1 MGISWFNL
9 IHNIC
14 GFEGRGSVADMARK
28 RKDDT
33 PTTKLGRVLTTPRVF
48 LARMVVTLLLV
59 GFLASILAP
68 QLMSAFKT
76 NPFLNGVII
85 AVFAIGSF
93 YAFWQVLRLYPEI
106 RWVNA
111 FRIADPGL
119 IAERQPVLL
128 APMSTMLRERT
139 GTLSLSTSSMRSIM
153 DSIGSRL
160 DEARDTGKYVVGL
173 LVFLGL
179 LGTFWGLLETM
190 QAVGQTIASLDTKAG
205 DSATAFGEL
214 KEGLAAP
221 LRGMGT
227 AFSSSLLGLSGSLV
241 LGFLELQASQSHNR
255 FYNELEEWLSGI
267 TELSPGSS
275 GGADQQLGRQ
285 IFGAVFE
292 LQRAVTELSDRLGAI
307 VPQVAGPAGGSDPA
321 VKELANGVN
330 QLVTQMRKEQA
341 IVRQWVDEQAAQ
353 QTDVAKM
360 LKDLA
365 ASVPP
370 KPEKRG

>member
-1 MGISWFNL
+1 
-9 IHNIC
+9 
-14 GFEGRGSVADMARK
+14 MARK
-28 RKDDT
+28 RRDDSSSR
-33 PTTKLGRVLTTPRVF
+33 PLGRILSTPKVF
-48 LARMVVTLLLV
+48 LARMLVTLILV
-59 GFLASILAP
+59 GFLAAILAP
-68 QLMSAFKT
+68 QLTSAFKT

-85 AVFAIGSF
+85 AVFVIGCF

-119 IAERQPVLL
+119 VAERQPVLL

-139 GTLSLSTSSMRSIM
+139 GTLSLSTASMRSLM

-190 QAVGQTIASLDTKAG
+190 QAVGQTIASLDTKSG

-267 TELSPGSS
+267 TELTPGAS
-275 GGADQQLGRQ
+275 GGSDQQLGRQ
-285 IFGAVFE
+285 IYTAVFE
-292 LQRAVTELSDRLGAI
+292 MQRSVVQLSERLAAI
-307 VPQVAGPAGGSDPA
+307 GPQGLNGNNDPA

-330 QLVTQMRKEQA
+330 QLVGQMRNEQS

-353 QTDVAKM
+353 QAEVTSM
-360 LKDLA
+360 LKQLA
-365 ASVPP
+365 AGVPAKP
-370 KPEKRG
+370 KVRS

>member
-1 MGISWFNL
+1 
-9 IHNIC
+9 
-14 GFEGRGSVADMARK
+14 MARR
-28 RKDDT
+28 RKDDAAT
-33 PTTKLGRVLTTPRVF
+33 VRLSRVLSTPRVF
-48 LARMVVTLLLV
+48 LARMVVTLMLV
-59 GFLASILAP
+59 DFLSAILGP
-68 QLMSAFKT
+68 QLTTAFKN
-76 NPFLNGVII
+76 NPFLNGVIV
-85 AVFAIGSF
+85 AVFVIGCF
-93 YAFWQVLRLYPEI
+93 YAFWQVMRLYPEI

-119 IAERQPVLL
+119 VDARPPVLL

-139 GTLSLSTSSMRSIM
+139 GTLSLSTTSMRSIM

-190 QAVGQTIASLDTKAG
+190 QAVGQTIASLDTKAA

-227 AFSSSLLGLSGSLV
+227 AFSSSLLGLAGSLV

-267 TELSPGSS
+267 TELTPGAS
-275 GGADQQLGRQ
+275 GGSDQQLGRQ
-285 IFGAVFE
+285 IYAAVFE
-292 LQRAVTELSDRLGAI
+292 MQRAVTELSEKLGAL
-307 VPQVAGPAGGSDPA
+307 GPKALNGASDPA
-321 VKELANGVN
+321 VKELATGVN
-330 QLVTQMRKEQA
+330 QLVSQMRSEQT

-353 QTDVAKM
+353 QAEVSAM

-365 ASVPP
+365 ASVPAKP
-370 KPEKRG
+370 KARG